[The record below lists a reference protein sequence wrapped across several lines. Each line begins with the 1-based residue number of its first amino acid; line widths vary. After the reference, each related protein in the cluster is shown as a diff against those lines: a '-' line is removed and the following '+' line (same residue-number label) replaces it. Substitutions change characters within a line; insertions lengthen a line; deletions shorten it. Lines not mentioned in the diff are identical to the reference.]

1 MLTVVENEFWVIDC
15 CGREFC
21 FLENLW
27 LHRLHLFRARL
38 KQQGVLWSLLF
49 YCQRIYKLVYGLII
63 FGRKDINIV
72 PDARLGGVDCMRI
85 GQGFTAGRGLWL
97 EAVKDYSVAGQMFS
111 PELIIGDRVS
121 VGEYVHIGC
130 NNRLVIGD
138 DVLMGSK
145 IYITDHN
152 HGVYR
157 GDRQDSPDVSPLNR
171 SLTEGESVIIG
182 ARCWIGEFVTILP
195 GVTIGEGCIIGSHTT
210 VTHDIPANS
219 IAVGSPARVVKR
231 WDENKGKWLRV

>member
-1 MLTVVENEFWVIDC
+1 MAIDC
-15 CGREFC
+15 RVKEGG
-21 FLENLW
+21 FLDNLW
-27 LHRLHLFRARL
+27 LHRLQLFGDRL

-49 YCQRIYKLVYGLII
+49 YCRRIYKLVYGFII
-63 FGRKDINIV
+63 FGRRDINIV
-72 PDARLGGVDCMRI
+72 PGARLGGVDCMRI
-85 GQGFTAGRGLWL
+85 GHGFSAGRGLWL
-97 EAVKDYSVAGQMFS
+97 EAVKDYSVAGQLFY
-111 PELIIGDRVS
+111 PELIIGKRVS

-130 NNRLVIGD
+130 NHRIVIGD

-157 GDRQDSPDVSPLNR
+157 GDNADSPAIPPADR
-171 SLTEGESVIIG
+171 RLTEGERVEIG

-195 GVTIGEGCIIGSHTT
+195 GVTIGEGCIIGSHST

-219 IAVGSPARVVKR
+219 IAVGSPARVVKV
-231 WDENKGKWLRV
+231 WDEEASVWRKVC